1 MVIGHQWTILLR
13 SGEALASPLTRLY
26 FPLVGV
32 SLVRA
37 SLVLVGPAFASL
49 LLATAPQFSL
59 GSPPL
64 LHAVLELWFLPEAQ

>member
-1 MVIGHQWTILLR
+1 MILLR

-32 SLVRA
+32 SLVRT
-37 SLVLVGPAFASL
+37 SLVFVGPAFASL

-59 GSPPL
+59 GSPRFYMQSWNSGSSLRLSCSAFP
-64 LHAVLELWFLPEAQ
+64 